1 MILALV
7 LKYQATSL
15 LLFQDFLMASPL
27 SKRHAT
33 GPNRSGFKTVSDN
46 TKADREQDQS
56 KSLFPS
62 LTRQRPLHV

>member
-1 MILALV
+1 MAL
-7 LKYQATSL
+7 
-15 LLFQDFLMASPL
+15 PL

-46 TKADREQDQS
+46 QADREQDQS